1 MAMYL
6 ALLALLLTTASL
18 LSAREL
24 FSKRVGSRIVNG
36 QEIDIALVP
45 WQVALRRL
53 DRNRCGGSIYSPNI
67 VITAAHCVSDK
78 KVRQYSVRAGSSNA
92 YEGGQFIAVDSIWLH
107 EHYYRITLENDIA
120 VVRLAEPLELGTLVQ
135 PIRLATQSPPNEA
148 PAYVS
153 GWGYTGYLI
162 PDYLH
167 GVDLKIVSY
176 EQCKKYYTPRGLFK
190 DMICALE
197 RWKDA
202 CWGDCGGP
210 LVSNG
215 ELVGIVSWGSDCTKP
230 VKQPG
235 VYANVAYFHDWLL
248 KAIESLETNLTHI

>member
-45 WQVALRRL
+45 WQVALLKL
-53 DRNRCGGSIYSPNI
+53 DRPHCGGSIYSANI
-67 VITAAHCVSDK
+67 VITAAHCIDDK
-78 KVRQYSVRAGSSNA
+78 TVRHYSVRAGSSNA
-92 YEGGQFIAVDSIWLH
+92 YEGGQFIAVDSIRLH
-107 EHYYRITLENDIA
+107 EHFSRKTLENDIA

-148 PAYVS
+148 PAHVS
-153 GWGYTGYLI
+153 DLDFTGFEFPEYI
-162 PDYLH
+162 MEM
-167 GVDLKIVSY
+167 DLKIVGY
-176 EQCKKYYTPRGLFK
+176 EQCKKYYKARLLFK
-190 DMICALE
+190 DMICAFE
-197 RWKDA
+197 GSKGAYGRDS
-202 CWGDCGGP
+202 GGP
-210 LVSNG
+210 LLSNG
-215 ELVGIVSWGSDCTKP
+215 ELDGIVSWVSDRTKP
-230 VKQPG
+230 NDPG

-248 KAIESLETNLTHI
+248 KTIESLETNLTHI